1 MLYSPWSW
9 SCVCASCHRQSSAPC
24 CWCESRW
31 RSPLGTWYPWGCSKR
46 THRWRPHCQGSVIAT
61 DELFIELNLNRIIDL
76 TWFCKHTASVTHC
89 VPPANVPPVK
99 SCKIVVCS
107 GNNWS
112 QVLLDQ
118 LRVFLHQ
125 VSTRINSPNKSKSK
139 VKQPT
144 VNVQNACLIIYVNL
158 GSVLDCL
165 IDRAKDHSCL
175 NYRSGECNNVPI
187 TSSHFNT
194 HKRKAALK
202 FKITLEIKWSQHFM
216 FPVLP
221 VIRLDDWIIHY
232 TYNYVNIYIYIC
244 LELHPRPLAI
254 PSGRLCRCSHCQRR
268 HPPPR
273 WPSAAGHAREVPVPS
288 IGL

>member
-175 NYRSGECNNVPI
+175 NYRSGEWQQR
-187 TSSHFNT
+187 SHYFQPLQ
-194 HKRKAALK
+194 H
-202 FKITLEIKWSQHFM
+202 SQ
-216 FPVLP
+216 
-221 VIRLDDWIIHY
+221 
-232 TYNYVNIYIYIC
+232 T
-244 LELHPRPLAI
+244 
-254 PSGRLCRCSHCQRR
+254 
-268 HPPPR
+268 
-273 WPSAAGHAREVPVPS
+273 
-288 IGL
+288 